1 MCKLLHWQCLPQETT
16 GDYDFNGTFYVTKGV
31 LQKLSHA
38 EIASIYAFTQSLV
51 RENNGIDY
59 LLVFEHNQT
68 KERLFFIDQI
78 DRVSIQSGNY
88 SAQENHC
95 TLLLASE
102 Y

>member
-51 RENNGIDY
+51 REKNGIDY
-59 LLVFEHNQT
+59 LLVLNIIRQKSDYF
-68 KERLFFIDQI
+68 L
-78 DRVSIQSGNY
+78 SIKLIG
-88 SAQENHC
+88 
-95 TLLLASE
+95 
-102 Y
+102 